1 MSRGRRAW
9 AWRPENTPAVGAA
22 FDLSGILRRVRT
34 RFEHSAGGVVV
45 RRVED
50 GDGWEVIL
58 ASRRRRSGALAWGL
72 PKGLV
77 EEGEDP
83 ADAALREVREETG
96 LEAQIREPL
105 GDVSYFYVW
114 EGVRVRKVV
123 TFFLMNAVGGDVAD
137 HDHEMEEVRW
147 FPLASA
153 DGTAD
158 YASGVKILRRAADR
172 LGEPE

>member
-1 MSRGRRAW
+1 M
-9 AWRPENTPAVGAA
+9 
-22 FDLSGILRRVRT
+22 RT

-45 RRVED
+45 RPRAD
-50 GDGWEVIL
+50 GDGWEVVL

-77 EEGEDP
+77 EQDEDP

-96 LEAQIREPL
+96 LVARIREPL

-114 EGVRVRKVV
+114 EGVRVRKKV
-123 TFFLMNAVGGDVAD
+123 TFFLMDAVGGDEAD
-137 HDHEMEEVRW
+137 HDHEMEEIRW

-153 DGTAD
+153 AGTAD
-158 YASGVKILRRAADR
+158 YASEVKVLRRAGDR
-172 LGEPE
+172 LGEPA